1 VPLRPAAS
9 GPPRPSCHSFN
20 DYSRTPGCL
29 IVSAVGTPSKVSNI
43 ERNENMVLEDGQQ
56 GYPPRPVFNAHSVTC
71 GFSQTLG
78 LSTTSLISFFSR
90 RPLDPIPDNSNI

>member
-1 VPLRPAAS
+1 MPLRPVAS

-56 GYPPRPVFNAHSVTC
+56 GYPPRPVFNAHGVTYLRILTNI
-71 GFSQTLG
+71 GIVDYL
-78 LSTTSLISFFSR
+78 
-90 RPLDPIPDNSNI
+90 LDIVLF